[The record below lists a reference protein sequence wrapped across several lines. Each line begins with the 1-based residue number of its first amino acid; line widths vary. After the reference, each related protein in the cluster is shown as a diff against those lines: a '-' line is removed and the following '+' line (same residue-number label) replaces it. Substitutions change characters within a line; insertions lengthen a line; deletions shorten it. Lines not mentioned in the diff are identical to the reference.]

1 MCFTGFRRAIYS
13 LIVVSLL
20 SCSFQAIA
28 AEPNSTVI
36 KGKVVDDKSGEP
48 LVGATISLSINS
60 KLISTKSGLDGTY
73 IIKKIP
79 VGKYLIKIQ
88 YVGYDELTLSV
99 NVKDGESVI
108 EDAHLSLHA
117 NVLSNITITSKVNK
131 ESDEFA
137 RKTER
142 IVSNVMNII
151 SAKSIELS
159 PDITVGNV
167 LQRAAGVSVVKNSSG
182 DGQYAIIRG
191 MADRYNYTTI
201 NGINWKKLNP

>member
-36 KGKVVDDKSGEP
+36 KGKVVDDKSGER

-108 EDAHLSLHA
+108 ARRAIQTNTFELFSSLER
-117 NVLSNITITSKVNK
+117 NFSKSLK
-131 ESDEFA
+131 TFKGLCSD
-137 RKTER
+137 
-142 IVSNVMNII
+142 
-151 SAKSIELS
+151 
-159 PDITVGNV
+159 
-167 LQRAAGVSVVKNSSG
+167 
-182 DGQYAIIRG
+182 
-191 MADRYNYTTI
+191 
-201 NGINWKKLNP
+201 